1 LTERDEV
8 NHRLQEIID
17 GHTEPW
23 GVKVS
28 VVEVKDLD
36 LPEPM
41 KRSMARQAEAERE
54 RRAKVINAE
63 GEFQAADKL
72 RQAAQIMTPY
82 PMAMQ
87 MRYLQAL
94 ADVASDQNSTI
105 IFPLPLELLGAF
117 LKNGGDRTSVVALTD
132 GAPEDASQE
141 VKDPAQSRHVTGSG
155 ATPATVEGNG
165 PVAWPGNG

>member
-1 LTERDEV
+1 
-8 NHRLQEIID
+8 
-17 GHTEPW
+17 
-23 GVKVS
+23 
-28 VVEVKDLD
+28 
-36 LPEPM
+36 M

-72 RQAAQIMTPY
+72 RQAAEIMTPY

-105 IFPLPLELLGAF
+105 IFPLPLELLGPF
-117 LKNGGDRTSVVALTD
+117 LKD
-132 GAPEDASQE
+132 GRSGT
-141 VKDPAQSRHVTGSG
+141 RHATGSET
-155 ATPATVEGNG
+155 TPAAVVGNG
-165 PVAWPGNG
+165 PVASPYTEN